1 MVSVPG
7 GAEELVTESEDQ
19 DVLDH
24 LLSKVV
30 VNTEELILRPVR
42 GKCALEL
49 AGALKVLAEGLL
61 DLLRRG

>member
-1 MVSVPG
+1 MVPVPG
-7 GAEELVTESEDQ
+7 SAEELVTESEDQ

-30 VNTEELILRPVR
+30 VNTEKLVLGPVR

-61 DLLRRG
+61 NLLRRG